1 MKHERARDICA
12 GGGLHGILP
21 VKCQIVFQLE
31 SLIRYAAS
39 SIMPAVKASLP
50 AQAQMA

>member
-1 MKHERARDICA
+1 MLAA
-12 GGGLHGILP
+12 ALHGILP

-39 SIMPAVKASLP
+39 NIMSAVKASLP